1 MEFPRRLGKY
11 EILERIGVG
20 GMAEVFRARKVKD
33 PKPVKFYAIKQLLG
47 HYARD
52 PLIVSMFV
60 DEARLAA
67 QLRHPSIVSLVEF
80 GTSETG
86 QVYMVMEYVD
96 GKDLRWCLSAA
107 ASAQYWLPIEFALSV
122 VSSVCDGLE
131 YAHRARSFDGHPLNL
146 VHRDVSHSNIFLS
159 KDGKSRL
166 ADFGIARAEGRKSK
180 TQTGLVKGKL
190 GYLSPEQVRA
200 DVLDA
205 RSDVFSAGVVL
216 WELITQRRM
225 FVATT
230 EFRTMVAVCT
240 EPRVPPSQHRV
251 GIPPELDALCLK
263 AVEINKTDRFQSA
276 AEFKEAILALSRH
289 LGYTISQTIV
299 SDVMQYLSAAGSE
312 QVTPPP
318 VLAAEYISTI
328 KECDS
333 EETTVPPSVQPRSS
347 TPQPQTSALSDFDT
361 EQSSDSFISIDWMEP
376 EDEFK
381 PDMHPEDENTVFDAV
396 DLLASRV
403 PNPNLDDEPHAL
415 IPSEVE
421 RIASVQSIDE
431 GDTIFIEHNQ
441 SHIVECVNFE
451 SLLKSLSPTSSDDIR
466 LSTDKNNWMPL
477 NHYNLLTHN
486 EYGSFGHD
494 ISRPID
500 SGEQQGYGLLGPL
513 CELALN
519 GFTGRIII
527 DRPSKRY
534 VLLLEAGGIVG
545 LSSSLPQDHIMTSLA
560 AAQQI
565 KGPSGIMDS
574 LREVI
579 SKKIPLGEVLENR
592 FEINETDYHSFR
604 SACAQELFGELLV
617 SGLSKYSY
625 EPTDGWPGL
634 QYLAGNCMQW
644 VLPKAERVWNNVELS
659 HRLEPSLNKN
669 YSLMPGLPL
678 VFRMLRIKRDSAVV
692 IKRLTISKTMNEVL
706 SSFKDNPSVYSTAL
720 RLLTIL
726 KATNAITFA
735 GK

>member
-1 MEFPRRLGKY
+1 
-11 EILERIGVG
+11 
-20 GMAEVFRARKVKD
+20 MAEVFRARKVTD
-33 PKPVKFYAIKQLLG
+33 PEPEKFYAIKQLLG

-107 ASAQYWLPIEFALSV
+107 ASAQYWLPIEFSLSV
-122 VSSVCDGLE
+122 VCSVCDGLD
-131 YAHRARSFDGHPLNL
+131 YAHKARSFDGSPLNL
-146 VHRDVSHSNIFLS
+146 VHRDVSHSNVFIS
-159 KDGKSRL
+159 KDGKTRL

-205 RSDVFSAGVVL
+205 RSDVFSAAVVL
-216 WELITQRRM
+216 WELLTQRRM
-225 FVATT
+225 FVAAT

-240 EPRVPPSQHRV
+240 EPRVPPSKHRA

-263 AVEINKTDRFQSA
+263 GVEINKTDRFQSA
-276 AEFKEAILALSRH
+276 AEFKAAILSLSDK
-289 LGYTISQTIV
+289 LGYTVSQDV
-299 SDVMQYLSAAGSE
+299 VADVMKYLSSAGTE
-312 QVTPPP
+312 TVTPPP
-318 VLAAEYISTI
+318 VLAAEFISTI
-328 KECDS
+328 GETEA
-333 EETTVPPSVQPRSS
+333 EETTAPPSVQPRSN
-347 TPQPQTSALSDFDT
+347 TPQPRSSSLSDFDT
-361 EQSSDSFISIDWMEP
+361 DQVSDSFISIDWMEP
-376 EDEFK
+376 EDEFQ
-381 PDMHPEDENTVFDAV
+381 PDLHLEDENTVFDAV

-403 PNPNLDDEPHAL
+403 PNPNLNDEPQPL
-415 IPSEVE
+415 VPSEVE
-421 RIASVQSIDE
+421 RIASVQSNDD
-431 GDTIFIEHNQ
+431 GDTVFIEHNHNQ
-441 SHIVECVNFE
+441 IIECLNFE
-451 SLLKSLSPTSSDDIR
+451 SLLNSTSPDSAEHIR
-466 LSTDKNNWMPL
+466 LSVDRENWIPIS
-477 NHYNLLTHN
+477 HFNLLTNN
-486 EYGSFGHD
+486 EFGSFGHD
-494 ISRPID
+494 VSRPID
-500 SGEQQGYGLLGPL
+500 SGEHQGYSLLALL

-519 GFTGRIII
+519 GFTGRIVI

-545 LSSSLPQDHIMTSLA
+545 LCSSLPQDHILTSLA
-560 AAQQI
+560 ASQKIDSAT
-565 KGPSGIMDS
+565 GIIDS

-579 SKKIPLGEVLENR
+579 AKKIPLEEVLEDR
-592 FEINETDYHSFR
+592 FQISQADYHAFR
-604 SACAQELFGELLV
+604 AACAQELFGELLI
-617 SGLSKYSY
+617 SGLSKFSY

-644 VLPKAERVWNNVELS
+644 VLPRAERVWNNVELS
-659 HRLEPSLNKN
+659 HRLEPSLHKPF
-669 YSLMPGLPL
+669 SLMPGLPL
-678 VFRMLRIKRDSAVV
+678 VFRMLRVKRDTA
-692 IKRLTISKTMNEVL
+692 IILKRLTSSKTMNDVL
-706 SSFKDNPSVYSTAL
+706 EPFRDNATHYGAAL

-726 KATNAITFA
+726 KATNAVTFK

>member
-1 MEFPRRLGKY
+1 LEFPRRLGKY
-11 EILERIGVG
+11 EILERIGTG
-20 GMAEVFRARKVKD
+20 GMAEVFRARKVTD
-33 PKPVKFYAIKQLLG
+33 PNSQKVYAIKQLLS

-86 QVYMVMEYVD
+86 QVYMVMDYVD

-107 ASAQYWLPIEFALSV
+107 ASAQYWLPVEFALSV
-122 VSSVCDGLE
+122 VSSVCEALD
-131 YAHRARSFDGHPLNL
+131 YAHGARSFDGSPLNL

-200 DVLDA
+200 DALDA

-216 WELITQRRM
+216 WELLTQRRM

-240 EPRVPPSQHRV
+240 EPRVPPSQHRA
-251 GIPPELDALCLK
+251 GIHPELDALCLQ
-263 AVEINKTDRFQSA
+263 AVEINKTKRFQSA
-276 AEFKEAILALSRH
+276 AEFREAILSLSH
-289 LGYTISQTIV
+289 QLKYDISETIV
-299 SDVMQYLSAAGSE
+299 SNVMQYLSATRAE
-312 QVTPPP
+312 QATPPP

-328 KECDS
+328 GESDS
-333 EETTVPPSVQPRSS
+333 EETTAPPSVQPRSNI
-347 TPQPQTSALSDFDT
+347 PEPQTRSLADFDT

-376 EDEFK
+376 EDEFR
-381 PDMHPEDENTVFDAV
+381 PDMHPEDENTDFDAV

-403 PNPNLDDEPHAL
+403 PSPNLEDEPHAL

-421 RIASVQSIDE
+421 RIASVQSSDE

-441 SHIVECVNFE
+441 NHIIECVNFE
-451 SLLKSLSPTSSDDIR
+451 SLIKSISPTASDNIR
-466 LSTDKNNWMPL
+466 LSIDKENWMPIS
-477 NHYNLLTHN
+477 HYNLLTHN
-486 EYGSFGHD
+486 EFGSFGHD
-494 ISRPID
+494 VIRPID
-500 SGEQQGYGLLGPL
+500 SGEEQGYGLLAPL

-560 AAQQI
+560 AAQRI

-579 SKKIPLGEVLENR
+579 SKKVPLGEVLENR
-592 FEINETDYHSFR
+592 FEISETDYQSFR
-604 SACAQELFGELLV
+604 AACAQELFGELLI

-644 VLPKAERVWNNVELS
+644 VLPRAERVWNDVELS
-659 HRLEPSLNKN
+659 HRLEPSLNKS

-678 VFRMLRIKRDSAVV
+678 VFRMLRIKRDTAIV

-706 SSFKDNPSVYSTAL
+706 SPFRDNVDHYSTAL

-726 KATNAITFA
+726 KATNAITFPE
-735 GK
+735 